1 MPELTKRIGRPSGR
15 RKTSRGS
22 AMVEMSLIGIVFFV
36 ILIGIVDFGQ
46 FLFLQ
51 QAMVE
56 RARSAARWGAVTD
69 PTNSAAIRNMVLYL
83 QSSAPPGGTASFG
96 LTADMVSVST
106 ADAERTITAWYCRSR
121 VTRTRSCRRILREAT
136 KERRS
141 VCRCRWGCTTRSVM
155 GRIPSCWPIF
165 NRPGPVENGSAG

>member
-1 MPELTKRIGRPSGR
+1 MSELTKSIGHASGR

-22 AMVEMSLIGIVFFV
+22 AMVEMTLIGIVFFV

-51 QAMVE
+51 QAIVE

-69 PTNSAAIRNMVLYL
+69 PTNSTAIRNMVLYL
-83 QSSAPPGGTASFG
+83 QSTAPSGGTASFG

-106 ADAERTITAWYCRSR
+106 ADAGTDNYRLVLQISGYSY
-121 VTRTRSCRRILREAT
+121 
-136 KERRS
+136 S
-141 VCRCRWGCTTRSVM
+141 VLSPYLAGSYKGAPISVSVPL
-155 GRIPSCWPIF
+155 GLY
-165 NRPGPVENGSAG
+165 N